1 MHDIMNSVLHLDK
14 PHKADERVPVQREI
28 TASYL
33 STLTDIGV
41 RDLIY
46 DSPSFYV
53 LFQLGKDWIFKS
65 FKQVYH
71 KIKIFSFVII
81 VLIKVKL
88 CKRFVEKEP
97 VTSQISPRTKVPI
110 YGTLN
115 GNRNYRNDT
124 KLSDRQIWANSVDP
138 DQTAPTGAV

>member
-33 STLTDIGV
+33 STLTNIGV

-53 LFQLGKDWIFKS
+53 LFQLGKD
-65 FKQVYH
+65 
-71 KIKIFSFVII
+71 
-81 VLIKVKL
+81 
-88 CKRFVEKEP
+88 
-97 VTSQISPRTKVPI
+97 
-110 YGTLN
+110 
-115 GNRNYRNDT
+115 
-124 KLSDRQIWANSVDP
+124 
-138 DQTAPTGAV
+138 